1 MSRLSLKSVDDD
13 VFGCIQMLVSD
24 EQYESMQESEP
35 DSNDIVCFSQK
46 VYGFCWGSTHR
57 HTVYW
62 GNRRGPHGP
71 LAHAGFSGT
80 GKTRIVH
87 KTRSFVFCCFRGL
100 DLLERVTI
108 LSLPPAAAADDQEE
122 GAEHIRRPPE
132 PRELDVRGQKTFEN
146 ELHPQSQ
153 PFVTAASAHQMATT
167 QHNAPI
173 ENNISRPRRTF
184 FFLFAQ
190 ANKRRTPAAASAHS
204 SQVRPEVPPIKTHP
218 ILFGVAL
225 LNETNYKKK
234 LSFQSSKVSI
244 WFASIF
250 CPIMSRIACIR
261 IMLHNSSVCVAFSF
275 EISAFIFAYCGA
287 ARK

>member
-1 MSRLSLKSVDDD
+1 
-13 VFGCIQMLVSD
+13 
-24 EQYESMQESEP
+24 
-35 DSNDIVCFSQK
+35 
-46 VYGFCWGSTHR
+46 
-57 HTVYW
+57 
-62 GNRRGPHGP
+62 
-71 LAHAGFSGT
+71 
-80 GKTRIVH
+80 
-87 KTRSFVFCCFRGL
+87 
-100 DLLERVTI
+100 VTI

-132 PRELDVRGQKTFEN
+132 PRELDVSGQKTFEN

-225 LNETNYKKK
+225 LNETNYISNKKN
-234 LSFQSSKVSI
+234 
-244 WFASIF
+244 
-250 CPIMSRIACIR
+250 R
-261 IMLHNSSVCVAFSF
+261 NSF
-275 EISAFIFAYCGA
+275 EVFLLLPHHRNKLQHNPKHNFSQAGKLCEQKRSGDKSSDWTIPQQ
-287 ARK
+287 RTT